1 MSFYKHASGN
11 YTSSAKI
18 TDRWKLKLEFVN
30 VNSCDP
36 SQKKR
41 LNNPLFSQN
50 IAKVR
55 PKSTLF
61 DKLHTVRAPL

>member
-1 MSFYKHASGN
+1 MCLYLSFNKHASGN

-36 SQKKR
+36 SQKK
-41 LNNPLFSQN
+41 
-50 IAKVR
+50 KVEQSFIFLKYC
-55 PKSTLF
+55 KS
-61 DKLHTVRAPL
+61 AP